1 MEQKVQCFNKSDKL
15 HVSVIVPTLNEEEN
29 IDALIGQL
37 LEAFRSTPYSVEIL
51 IADGGSTDGTQAKV
65 EAWTLQAPVRLVHAN
80 SGRGLT
86 GDVLVAVR
94 ETRGDVVVVMDADL
108 SHPPEM
114 GPKLARLVLEGTY
127 DMTIGSRYVDGGA
140 TPGWPWMRRVISR
153 VAGLLA
159 WPLVDVRDP
168 TSGFFSIRR
177 EKLLAVDSNAEGFK
191 IALEVLLSGADD
203 LRVKELPI
211 LFRDRSR
218 GHSKMCLRQAVIYLR
233 RLIVLAGGAATAGN
247 AMRFALVGLLGL
259 MVDIG
264 MFHVLWNRGL
274 GLSTSHT
281 FSFFVATVLNYTLNS
296 QWAFRSTSGQS
307 LAWGGYAKFL
317 VVCLAALFLRGGVLA
332 LLVHRSGWPME
343 AALVAAVFAAAAV
356 NYIGAAFF
364 VFPRRSERTGNINWG
379 LAAIGLIGYMLMLRL
394 VYLGLPDLLPEEAY
408 YWNYAQHP
416 ALGYLDHPPMVAW
429 LITLGTSVFGDSEF
443 GVRIGTFVCW
453 FITAGFC
460 FSFARNLFDKETAF
474 RAVMLVASL
483 PVFFAFGLFMTPDVP
498 LITSWAGALFFLERA
513 LLANRQRAWWGVG
526 VCLGLGMLSKYT
538 IVLLGPAT
546 MAFVLLD
553 RRSRGWLLR
562 PEPYAAMIL
571 ALLLFSPVLLWNIE
585 NGWVSFVFQ
594 TVRRLR
600 GSTGFSLH
608 LLFGSVL
615 LLITPLGA
623 LAVTQAISTP
633 RSWSDD
639 VGVSKSAAL
648 RRRLFIF
655 AFTLVPLF
663 VFVLFSIRHQPKLN
677 WTGPIWLAIL
687 PVLAKQISPVG
698 GLPTFRLKAFTQRL
712 WVLMFAAMMVIYGG
726 ILHYASIGLPGVPY
740 RTNTVHPVAWEE
752 MGEKVEQIE
761 DEIEAKTGEEPLVV
775 GMDKYFI
782 ASEMAFYRRDRM
794 EGVHE
799 GIEHTCSRNLF
810 GRDGLMYAWWFPD
823 DAQVS
828 RTLVLVSTNT
838 DNLSDDGI
846 AKHVRHLSP
855 VQEVG
860 ITKNG
865 APAGRFFYR
874 IGYGYLGER
883 RKS

>member
-1 MEQKVQCFNKSDKL
+1 MEQKVQCFNKLGDL

-29 IDALIGQL
+29 IDALIGRL
-37 LEAFRSTPYSVEIL
+37 LEAFRFTPYSVEIL

-65 EAWTLQAPVRLVHAN
+65 EAWAPQAPVRFVRAN

-86 GDVLVAVR
+86 GDVLVAAR
-94 ETRGDVVVVMDADL
+94 ETCSDVIVVMDADL

-114 GPKLARLVLEGTY
+114 GPELAGLVLEGTY
-127 DMTIGSRYVDGGA
+127 DMAIGSRYVDGGA
-140 TPGWPWMRRVISR
+140 TPGWPWTRRIISR
-153 VAGLLA
+153 AAGLLA

-177 EKLLAVDSNAEGFK
+177 EKLLAVDPNAEGFK
-191 IALEVLLSGADD
+191 IALEALLSGSGD

-211 LFRDRSR
+211 LFCDRSR
-218 GHSKMCLRQAVIYLR
+218 GHSKMSLRQAVIYLR
-233 RLIVLAGGAATAGN
+233 RLIVLAGGAATASN

-259 MVDIG
+259 VADVG
-264 MFHVLWNRGL
+264 MFHVLWSKGL
-274 GLSTSHT
+274 GLSASHI
-281 FSFFVATVLNYTLNS
+281 FSFFVATVLNYVLNS
-296 QWAFRSTSGQS
+296 HWAFRSTSGQC

-317 VVCLAALFLRGGVLA
+317 AVCLAALFLRGGVLA
-332 LLVHRSGWPME
+332 LLVQRSGWPME
-343 AALVAAVFAAAAV
+343 AALVVAISAAAAV
-356 NYIGAAFF
+356 NYIGSAFF
-364 VFPRRSERTGNINWG
+364 VFPRCAERISRISWR
-379 LAAIGLIGYMLMLRL
+379 LAAIGLIGYMLLLRL

-429 LITLGTSVFGDSEF
+429 LITLGTSLFGDSEF

-460 FSFARNLFDKETAF
+460 FGFTRNLFDKETAF

-483 PVFFAFGLFMTPDVP
+483 PVFFAFGLFTTPDVP
-498 LITSWAGALFFLERA
+498 LIANWAGALFFLERA
-513 LLANRQRAWWGVG
+513 LLADRRGAWWGVG

-538 IVLLGPAT
+538 IALLGPAT
-546 MAFVLLD
+546 IAFILLD
-553 RRSRGWLLR
+553 RQSRRWLLR
-562 PEPYAAMIL
+562 LEPYAAMIL
-571 ALLLFSPVLLWNIE
+571 ALLLFTPVILWNIE

-594 TVRRLR
+594 TTHRLNK
-600 GSTGFSLH
+600 SPGFSLH
-608 LLFGSVL
+608 LLIGSVL

-623 LAVTQAISTP
+623 LAVTQAIFAP

-639 VGVSKSAAL
+639 VDVSKSAAL
-648 RRRLFIF
+648 RCRLFIF
-655 AFTLVPLF
+655 AFTLVPLS

-687 PVLAKQISPVG
+687 PVLARQFSPAG
-698 GLPTFRLKAFTQRL
+698 GLPTFRLNTFTQRL

-726 ILHYASIGLPGVPY
+726 ILHYAGIGLPGVPY
-740 RTNTVHPVAWEE
+740 RMNTVHPVAWEE

-794 EGVHE
+794 KDVHE

-810 GRDGLMYAWWFPD
+810 GRDGLMYEWWFPGD
-823 DAQVS
+823 GQVG
-828 RTLVLVSTNT
+828 RTLVLVSTDT
-838 DNLSDDGI
+838 DNLSDDKI
-846 AKHVRHLSP
+846 AKRVRHLSS

-860 ITKNG
+860 IMKNG

-883 RKS
+883 RQS